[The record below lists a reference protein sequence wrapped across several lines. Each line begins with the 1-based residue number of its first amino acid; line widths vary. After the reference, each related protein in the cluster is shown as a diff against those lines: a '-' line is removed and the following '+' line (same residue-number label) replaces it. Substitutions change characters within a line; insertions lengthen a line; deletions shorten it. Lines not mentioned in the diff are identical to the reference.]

1 MQKIEIKN
9 FGPIESV
16 SIEVLPLTVLIGP
29 QASGKSTI
37 AKLVFFFKSLSEYFF
52 TIYFNSPNDK
62 FSVQDDLIYP
72 FRDKF
77 YDMFGN
83 TYDMPDFNIKYWFD
97 RERHIDL
104 SRNEHK
110 HLEVTF
116 SPDFFQKQ
124 DYESLIGCKRQLLQ
138 LKDSLGQN
146 PVEQMAA
153 ESTRIGLLKQM
164 SDIINRIFCVTHND
178 ALYIL
183 AGRNATVGYNDVF
196 ESLLRA
202 TIKQNLED
210 QGNGAKRIN
219 GQTIDETLMLQFMQR
234 VSRLRQVYAKSG
246 NFEGLLSIA
255 PTECKDELAK
265 TLRFIELIL
274 KGRYSSSA
282 EGEKII
288 LKDKKFVYLRNAS
301 SGQQESVRIL
311 QDAFWSIYSG
321 NKVLRVI
328 EEPEAHLYPEA
339 QMLLLQVLAIV
350 LNSSKGN
357 QMVVTTH
364 SPYVLSVFNNLIYAW
379 QTGQSAPDETD
390 VVIARECWINPADVR
405 AYLLTSGNSSDIM
418 DPDLKVIKAEM
429 IDLVS
434 ETLNGQYDTLMD
446 IEFKTDHATA

>member
-1 MQKIEIKN
+1 
-9 FGPIESV
+9 
-16 SIEVLPLTVLIGP
+16 
-29 QASGKSTI
+29 
-37 AKLVFFFKSLSEYFF
+37 
-52 TIYFNSPNDK
+52 
-62 FSVQDDLIYP
+62 
-72 FRDKF
+72 
-77 YDMFGN
+77 
-83 TYDMPDFNIKYWFD
+83 
-97 RERHIDL
+97 
-104 SRNEHK
+104 
-110 HLEVTF
+110 
-116 SPDFFQKQ
+116 
-124 DYESLIGCKRQLLQ
+124 
-138 LKDSLGQN
+138 
-146 PVEQMAA
+146 
-153 ESTRIGLLKQM
+153 
-164 SDIINRIFCVTHND
+164 
-178 ALYIL
+178 
-183 AGRNATVGYNDVF
+183 
-196 ESLLRA
+196 
-202 TIKQNLED
+202 
-210 QGNGAKRIN
+210 
-219 GQTIDETLMLQFMQR
+219 MLQFMQR